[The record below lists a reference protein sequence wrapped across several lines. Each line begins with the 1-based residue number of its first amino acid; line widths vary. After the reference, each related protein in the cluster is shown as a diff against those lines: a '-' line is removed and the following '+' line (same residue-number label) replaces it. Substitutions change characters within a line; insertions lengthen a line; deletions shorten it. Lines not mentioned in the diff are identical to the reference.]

1 MGLHVDIYKSKTL
14 GDCTNGGITAK
25 VQELCLVNVSGPF
38 EPNKKIPGALLVE
51 GNLPGTAKIV
61 PLKETRKGKWFM
73 FGGNFAYSSD
83 ARFNDAVEKLQG
95 TRGPVAIHDR
105 TED

>member
-1 MGLHVDIYKSKTL
+1 MGLHVDIYKCNL
-14 GDCTNGGITAK
+14 GDCTNGGISSKAH
-25 VQELCLVNVSGPF
+25 ELCLVNVPGPF
-38 EPNKKIPGALLVE
+38 EPNKKIPAALLVE
-51 GNLPGTAKIV
+51 GNLRNSAKIV

-83 ARFNDAVEKLQG
+83 SRFCDTVEKLQG
-95 TRGPVAIHDR
+95 TSSPVAIHDR

>member
-1 MGLHVDIYKSKTL
+1 MGLHVDIYKCNL
-14 GDCTNGGITAK
+14 GDCTNGGISSKAH
-25 VQELCLVNVSGPF
+25 ELCLVNVPGPF
-38 EPNKKIPGALLVE
+38 EPNKKIPAALLVE
-51 GNLPGTAKIV
+51 GNLKNSAKIV
-61 PLKETRKGKWFM
+61 PLKETRKGRWFM

-105 TED
+105 TEE